1 MSHSVLSAPMNLGL
15 LDPLDVV
22 RQAEEVYRSD
32 GARLASV
39 EGFVRQVMGWRDYV
53 WHLYW
58 HLGDDYR
65 AQRAARAPQPAG
77 LVRRARRRPRRRPA
91 ASRAPSTTST
101 GTAGSTT
108 SRG

>member
-1 MSHSVLSAPMNLGL
+1 MAHSLLSAPMNLGL
-15 LDPLDVV
+15 LDPLDVDA
-22 RQAEEVYRSD
+22 AEERHRSGD
-32 GARLASV
+32 APLASV

-65 AQRAARAPQPAG
+65 RRNGLNARGSLPDWFAEP
-77 LVRRARRRPRRRPA
+77 RRRPRRRRA
-91 ASRAPSTTST
+91 ASSHTLDDVA